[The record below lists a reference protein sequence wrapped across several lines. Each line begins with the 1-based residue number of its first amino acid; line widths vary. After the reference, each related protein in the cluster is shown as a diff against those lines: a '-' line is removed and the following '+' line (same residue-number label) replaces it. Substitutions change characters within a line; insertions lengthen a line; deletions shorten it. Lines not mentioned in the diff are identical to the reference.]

1 MKKQITCGETF
12 AVHGTLV
19 LPQDANQ
26 YGMMYGGQLLKDVD
40 NAASMSGIQFCRCPG
55 VTGAID
61 NFNFVQGFPV
71 GNHAITESYVSGCGQ
86 RSMEIFIKIIG
97 ENPETGERYLGA
109 MGFVTF
115 VATPKDKANFTL
127 PTLVPETEEERL
139 ICAGYATRQR
149 KRQEQR
155 QQNQALSAQ
164 LTTDYRHL
172 TI

>member
-1 MKKQITCGETF
+1 MRKQVTCAETF
-12 AVHGTLV
+12 SVHGTMV

-55 VTGAID
+55 VTGAVD
-61 NFNFVQGFPV
+61 NLNFLRGFPV
-71 GNHAITESYVSGCGQ
+71 GNHAITESYVSGCGT

-115 VATPKDKANFTL
+115 VATPKDTEDFEL
-127 PTLVPETEEERL
+127 PEIVPETEEEKL
-139 ICAGYATRQR
+139 VCAGYAERQADRQALR
-149 KRQEQR
+149 KR
-155 QQNQALSAQ
+155 NQALSAQ

-172 TI
+172 TF

>member
-1 MKKQITCGETF
+1 MQRKVTCAETF
-12 AVHGTLV
+12 SVHGTMV

-55 VTGAID
+55 VTGAVD
-61 NFNFVQGFPV
+61 NLNFLRGFPI
-71 GNHAITESYVSGCGQ
+71 GNHAITESYVSGHGK

-109 MGFVTF
+109 SGFVTF
-115 VATPKDKANFTL
+115 VATPKDKENFIL
-127 PTLVPETEEERL
+127 PELVPETDEEKL
-139 ICAGYATRQR
+139 ICSGYAD
-149 KRQEQR
+149 R
-155 QQNQALSAQ
+155 QQRRLAQRHVTRELEEQ

-172 TI
+172 TF